1 MKNFVR
7 KLDGNLNLRLRS
19 DDGDYHAPMLAS
31 SEIIIFC
38 QHMICHGMSLA
49 FLMRDILLHLGDP
62 SRKPD
67 IPVESPLLVP
77 DNFPVKVS
85 GSLLARLIMRKINN
99 SWKKHKLIF
108 GYEDFREIH
117 RAYWNNYTY
126 GVLTIEMTEEETLDF
141 AARCRQNQVTVTSA
155 LCTAFLAAQLEVLGN
170 GNVK

>member
-1 MKNFVR
+1 
-7 KLDGNLNLRLRS
+7 
-19 DDGDYHAPMLAS
+19 
-31 SEIIIFC
+31 
-38 QHMICHGMSLA
+38 MICDAMSLA
-49 FLMRDILLHLGDP
+49 FLMRDLLLHLGDP

-85 GSLLARLIMRKINN
+85 GSLSARLIMRKINN